1 VERHAIVAVIL
12 ISRPGESSSPIDSLL
27 VPAEQASEANP
38 LSINRGSRLG
48 GDWGRLSEATRRKE
62 NGGEGVMTL
71 LFLLPC

>member
-1 VERHAIVAVIL
+1 
-12 ISRPGESSSPIDSLL
+12 L